1 MQQQGHGSHFMR
13 EFIFLFPDATSKQ
26 SNKTT
31 KSTLTFVRVIANPS
45 LIVSFDGSAVPR
57 LSTGEIF
64 SNPPLRLGRLHMS
77 NSAIKVFSPSSS
89 LGEDPNVTTTAHT
102 YGSSP
107 LLASVMSS
115 DVPKLPVFNNGSSL
129 NLSTPSTS
137 QAGPVV
143 QLSSEVVLMSTH
155 SSSVA
160 ITGSGNHT
168 HSLGAWAKPLTCLGE
183 PRIQSVT
190 PLEST
195 NWPDLSSKTMGR
207 KKHHKEI
214 AGTSTFP
221 EDATR
226 NTNSTFPTDK
236 SRFPWTARMN
246 PISRNLHR
254 VTMPEY
260 MEDGTPKVTI
270 PNHVLL
276 HGLQNQKE
284 YVIGQFLHCLV
295 PSGGLV
301 HAILNR
307 LWGRKCKIFVKKIS
321 DFSYILHIPD
331 ENTRKWVLERGMWHV
346 DDCIMVV
353 APWTNSGTLSL
364 PEISTIPAWVT
375 LKNIPSQLYSIPAIE
390 WIASGL
396 GEPML
401 SHKPW
406 LDPTMIGEAK
416 IMVEVELDKPFPQK
430 IAAWDKQGNYSMV
443 DVEYSWLPSKCE
455 KCGQLGHKAKRC
467 LSLQKTTALVHEKRV
482 YVDTEQEQAP
492 STSYQTNGYREPVAT
507 TSGTISTSDEIAI
520 SATETTA
527 VDGITPASHSSPAI
541 DTTNNSTKAVQTFS
555 ILPPASGTVSPPT
568 SLDGKESNKI
578 DRVTTSIADGLM
590 ALADIT
596 ELENISQNPGVV
608 TIANSVFGSNPA
620 IDPNVLARAFQLD
633 PKVIMD
639 LQAKF

>member
-1 MQQQGHGSHFMR
+1 
-13 EFIFLFPDATSKQ
+13 
-26 SNKTT
+26 
-31 KSTLTFVRVIANPS
+31 
-45 LIVSFDGSAVPR
+45 
-57 LSTGEIF
+57 
-64 SNPPLRLGRLHMS
+64 
-77 NSAIKVFSPSSS
+77 
-89 LGEDPNVTTTAHT
+89 
-102 YGSSP
+102 
-107 LLASVMSS
+107 
-115 DVPKLPVFNNGSSL
+115 
-129 NLSTPSTS
+129 
-137 QAGPVV
+137 
-143 QLSSEVVLMSTH
+143 
-155 SSSVA
+155 
-160 ITGSGNHT
+160 
-168 HSLGAWAKPLTCLGE
+168 
-183 PRIQSVT
+183 
-190 PLEST
+190 
-195 NWPDLSSKTMGR
+195 
-207 KKHHKEI
+207 
-214 AGTSTFP
+214 
-221 EDATR
+221 
-226 NTNSTFPTDK
+226 
-236 SRFPWTARMN
+236 
-246 PISRNLHR
+246 
-254 VTMPEY
+254 
-260 MEDGTPKVTI
+260 
-270 PNHVLL
+270 
-276 HGLQNQKE
+276 
-284 YVIGQFLHCLV
+284 
-295 PSGGLV
+295 
-301 HAILNR
+301 
-307 LWGRKCKIFVKKIS
+307 
-321 DFSYILHIPD
+321 
-331 ENTRKWVLERGMWHV
+331 MWHV

-596 ELENISQNPGVV
+596 ELENMYVPPAFICINEDIDPLAMDSARASPLTVRREV
-608 TIANSVFGSNPA
+608 SDIVEPDLGSNQFA
-620 IDPNVLARAFQLD
+620 SLCSLEGEEEDQSSSLELNS
-633 PKVIMD
+633 MD
-639 LQAKF
+639 LMTPFGKRILRERPVKPSTKAKEMHLEFTGRGRGIRGRGNKRGKG